1 MAGLKGAAILPFDNA
16 ISLVWQMAVS
26 YSRYAAIVEKLVS
39 LQLWFFFDNSYNIE
53 NSNGT
58 YIEDL

>member
-1 MAGLKGAAILPFDNA
+1 MARLKGAATLPFDNA
-16 ISLVWQMAVS
+16 MSLVWHSAVS
-26 YSRYAAIVEKLVS
+26 YSRCAAIVEKLVS
-39 LQLWFFFDNSYNIE
+39 LQLWFFSDNSYNIE

>member
-1 MAGLKGAAILPFDNA
+1 MARLKGAAILPFDNA

-26 YSRYAAIVEKLVS
+26 YSCYAAIVEKLVS